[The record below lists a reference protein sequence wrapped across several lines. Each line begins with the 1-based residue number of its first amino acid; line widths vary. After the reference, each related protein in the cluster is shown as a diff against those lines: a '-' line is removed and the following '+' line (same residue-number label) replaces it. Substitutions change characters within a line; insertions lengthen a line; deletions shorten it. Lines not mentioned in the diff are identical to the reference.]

1 MFSLGRLK
9 ELLITAGGENVAPVP
24 IEQIV
29 KAELPTISNCILIGD
44 KKKFLSLLVTLQ
56 TEVDADTGS
65 PLDTLTPA
73 VKKWLS
79 DLGCPADTV
88 TEVLKAGPDDR
99 LITAINEGMDRV
111 NQQATSNAQRIQKV
125 KILPVDF
132 SVPTGELGKLQHPD
146 RAFNNHL
153 IFSTTK
159 IKFSRRIGYFVS
171 GPTMKL
177 KRNVVASKYS
187 KVIDEIYC

>member
-1 MFSLGRLK
+1 MK
-9 ELLITAGGENVAPVP
+9 T
-24 IEQIV
+24 
-29 KAELPTISNCILIGD
+29 ELPNISNCILIGD

-56 TEVDADTGS
+56 TDVDAETGT
-65 PLDTLTPA
+65 PLDTLSPA

-88 TEVLKAGPDDR
+88 TELLKAGPDER

-132 SVPTGELGKLQHPD
+132 SVPTGELGKPQH
-146 RAFNNHL
+146 L
-153 IFSTTK
+153 GKVLSKVKISTLVENIT
-159 IKFSRRIGYFVS
+159 ILFFVS

-187 KVIDEIYC
+187 KVVDEIYS

>member
-1 MFSLGRLK
+1 MNDVKMINGTCQQSPTEMFKKFSLGRLK

-29 KAELPTISNCILIGD
+29 KTELPNISNCILIGD

-56 TEVDADTGS
+56 TDVDAETGT
-65 PLDTLTPA
+65 PLDTLSPS

-88 TEVLKAGPDDR
+88 TELLKAGPDDR
-99 LITAINEGMDRV
+99 LIAAINEGMDRV

-132 SVPTGELGKLQHPD
+132 SVPTGELGKL
-146 RAFNNHL
+146 
-153 IFSTTK
+153 
-159 IKFSRRIGYFVS
+159 
-171 GPTMKL
+171 
-177 KRNVVASKYS
+177 
-187 KVIDEIYC
+187 